1 MHVLA
6 GPSQIGDDGVDVE
19 QIRGLAAMTW
29 DGWLTIAVIGVVLVL
44 LVRGRIATDVVVVA
58 GVVLL
63 LLAGVLTPEQ
73 ALGGM
78 ASKGMLTVAALY
90 VVVAGLQ
97 QTGGIAWV
105 SRHVLGQPKSLWQ
118 AQMRL
123 MLPVA
128 GMSAFL
134 NNTPV
139 VALFI
144 PAVSD
149 WSRRIG
155 RSASRFMMPLSYAAI
170 LGGTLTLIG
179 TSTNLVLSGLW
190 ESGGGERIGLFEIAW
205 VGLPVA
211 LVGICYIA
219 LAGRDLLP
227 ERKPVI
233 DRDGTDARSYTVEM
247 EVDPLGP
254 LVGQTIEAAGLRG
267 LPGLF
272 LAEIVRG
279 DRLIPAVSPRER
291 LQPADRLV
299 FIGIVDSIVDLR
311 NVRGLLP
318 ATDQVGKLKVAR
330 HRRTLV
336 EAVVSSDCPLVGL
349 SIRDGQFRTRYNAV
363 VLAVAR
369 AGSRIEQKI
378 GDIVLKPGDTLLIEA
393 HPSFMEM
400 HRISRDFLLVSQVES
415 SQPVRW
421 EKAGFAIAIL
431 VAMVLI
437 AAVGPFGWG
446 MLEAALLAAGAMLA
460 FRCVTATQARRAVD
474 WQVLIVIAAALG
486 LGQAMEVTGAARFIA
501 EKLIEL
507 ARGNPWMTLL
517 IVYLITTTLTEMITN
532 NAAAVLVF
540 SIAMGAAEAMG
551 VDFKPFLFTI
561 MMAASASFVT
571 PIGYQT
577 NLMVMGPGGY
587 RFGDYVRMG
596 LPLNLMACLVTCTLA
611 PLIWPFG
618 PGA

>member
-1 MHVLA
+1 M
-6 GPSQIGDDGVDVE
+6 IWE
-19 QIRGLAAMTW
+19 
-29 DGWLTIAVIGVVLVL
+29 GWLTIAVIGLVL
-44 LVRGRIATDVVVVA
+44 MLLIHGRIATDVVVVA
-58 GVVLL
+58 GVVFLL
-63 LLAGVLTPEQ
+63 LVGVLTPEQ
-73 ALGGM
+73 ALAGM
-78 ASKGMLTVAALY
+78 ASPGMITVAALY

-97 QTGGIAWV
+97 HTGGIAWV
-105 SRHVLGQPKSLWQ
+105 SSHVLGQPTTLWR
-118 AQMRL
+118 AQLRL

-149 WSRRIG
+149 WARRMG
-155 RSASRFMMPLSYAAI
+155 QSASRFMLPLSYAAI

-190 ESGGGERIGLFEIAW
+190 ESGGGERIGLFEIMW
-205 VGLPVA
+205 IGLPVA
-211 LVGICYIA
+211 LVGITYIA
-219 LAGRDLLP
+219 LVGRVLLP

-233 DRDGTDARSYTVEM
+233 DLEGTDARAYTVEM
-247 EVDPLGP
+247 EVDPTGP
-254 LVGQTIEAAGLRG
+254 LVGQTIESAGLRG

-272 LAEIVRG
+272 LGEIVRG
-279 DRLIPAVSPRER
+279 DRLIPAVSPQER
-291 LQPADRLV
+291 LHPSDRLV
-299 FIGIVDSIVDLR
+299 FVGIVDSIVDLR
-311 NVRGLLP
+311 NIRGLLP
-318 ATDQVGKLKVAR
+318 ADDQPDKLRVAR

-336 EAVVSSDCPLVGL
+336 EAVVSPDCPLTGL

-369 AGSRIEQKI
+369 AGARIQQKI
-378 GDIVLKPGDTLLIEA
+378 GDIVLEPGDTLLIEA
-393 HPSFMEM
+393 PPSFTEM
-400 HRISRDFLLVSQVES
+400 HRISRDFLLVSEVQR

-421 EKAGFAIAIL
+421 EKAGFALAIL
-431 VAMVLI
+431 FVMILI
-437 AAVGPFGWG
+437 AVLEPFGWG
-446 MLEAALLAAGAMLA
+446 MLEAAMLAAGAMLA

-474 WQVLIVIAAALG
+474 WQVLIVIAASLG
-486 LGQAMEVTGAARFIA
+486 LGKALEITGAAGFIA
-501 EKLIEL
+501 GTLIEL
-507 ARGNPWMTLL
+507 ARGNPWLTLA
-517 IVYLITTTLTEMITN
+517 IVYLITTTLTEVITN

-540 SIAMGAAEAMG
+540 SIALGAAEAMG

-587 RFGDYVRMG
+587 RFGDYVRIG
-596 LPLNLMACLVTCTLA
+596 LPLNLMAGLLTCALA
-611 PLIWPFG
+611 PLIWPFESG
-618 PGA
+618 S

>member
-1 MHVLA
+1 
-6 GPSQIGDDGVDVE
+6 
-19 QIRGLAAMTW
+19 MTW
-29 DGWLTIAVIGVVLVL
+29 EGWLTITVIGLVLVF
-44 LVRGRIATDVVVVA
+44 LVQGRIATDVVVVA

-63 LLAGVLTPEQ
+63 LLAGVLTPEE
-73 ALGGM
+73 ALAGM
-78 ASKGMLTVAALY
+78 ASTGMLTVAALY

-97 QTGGIAWV
+97 RTGGIAWV
-105 SRHVLGQPKSLWQ
+105 SRHVLGRPKSLPR

-128 GMSAFL
+128 AMSAFL

-144 PAVSD
+144 PAVAD
-149 WSRRIG
+149 WSRRMG

-205 VGLPVA
+205 IGLPVA
-211 LVGICYIA
+211 LVGIAYVA
-219 LAGRDLLP
+219 LAGQFLLP
-227 ERKPVI
+227 ERNPVI
-233 DRDGTDARSYTVEM
+233 GRDETDARAYTVAM
-247 EVDPLGP
+247 EVDPRGP
-254 LVGQTIEAAGLRG
+254 LVGQTIESAGLRG

-272 LAEIVRG
+272 LAEILRG
-279 DRLIPAVSPRER
+279 DRLLPAVGPQER
-291 LQPADRLV
+291 LQAADRLV
-299 FIGIVDSIVDLR
+299 FVGIVDSIVDLR

-318 ATDQVGKLKVAR
+318 ATDQTGKLPVAR

-349 SIRDGQFRTRYNAV
+349 SIRDGRFRTRYNAV

-369 AGSRIEQKI
+369 AGSRIRQKI
-378 GDIVLKPGDTLLIEA
+378 GDIVLRPGDTLLIEA
-393 HPSFMEM
+393 GPSFTEM
-400 HRISRDFLLVSQVES
+400 HRFSRDFLLVSQVQRS
-415 SQPVRW
+415 HVVHW
-421 EKAGFAIAIL
+421 EKAGFAVAIL
-431 VAMVLI
+431 LAMVLI
-437 AAVGPFGWG
+437 AVFAPFGWG

-474 WQVLIVIAAALG
+474 WQVLLVIAASLG
-486 LGQAMEVTGAARFIA
+486 LGKAMEVTGAAGFLA
-501 EKLIEL
+501 GKLIAL
-507 ARGNPWMTLL
+507 AGEDPWLTLL
-517 IVYLITTTLTEMITN
+517 MVYLITTVLTEIVTN
-532 NAAAVLVF
+532 NAAAVLMF
-540 SIAMGAAEAMG
+540 AIAAGAAEVIGA
-551 VDFKPFLFTI
+551 DFKPFLFTI

-596 LPLNLMACLVTCTLA
+596 LPLNLVAGLVTCSLA
-611 PLIWPFG
+611 PLVWPFTSSG
-618 PGA
+618 